1 MIFAVF
7 TENFGGYPNNA
18 SLPSSSTWQHD
29 GVGDFKNK
37 VNATFGAMGS
47 TNFGQLPAT
56 GAAKAFVQIP
66 LIGGNTYVFQAHIKT
81 SNNRIYS
88 PRSFNTYSGNG
99 VVKRT

>member
-1 MIFAVF
+1 MRKFYNTFCLFFLSLTFVSGQIF

-37 VNATFGAMGS
+37 VNPTFGAMGS

-56 GAAKAFVQIP
+56 ADQCWGGGGA
-66 LIGGNTYVFQAHIKT
+66 
-81 SNNRIYS
+81 
-88 PRSFNTYSGNG
+88 
-99 VVKRT
+99 VV

>member
-1 MIFAVF
+1 MRKFYNTFCLFFLSLTFVSGQIF

-18 SLPSSSTWQHD
+18 SLPSSSNWQHD

-81 SNNRIYS
+81 
-88 PRSFNTYSGNG
+88 
-99 VVKRT
+99 